1 MQQRSNESL
10 ITSQVQ
16 TSEGPLAGHSDTH
29 VMGGD
34 ITTNW
39 STGRPAGS
47 HRSAFVI
54 LIKDRRIIGDIKQ
67 IYEGRGTHIKSDQ
80 MTCFISI
87 PVYSVR
93 EIVKEKTMELS

>member
-1 MQQRSNESL
+1 MMRCEE
-10 ITSQVQ
+10 IT
-16 TSEGPLAGHSDTH
+16 
-29 VMGGD
+29 
-34 ITTNW
+34 TTNW
-39 STGRPAGS
+39 STGTPARS

-80 MTCFISI
+80 MTYFISI

-93 EIVKEKTMELS
+93 EIVKEKTMETFFIYLVLIFKMNVSVTH